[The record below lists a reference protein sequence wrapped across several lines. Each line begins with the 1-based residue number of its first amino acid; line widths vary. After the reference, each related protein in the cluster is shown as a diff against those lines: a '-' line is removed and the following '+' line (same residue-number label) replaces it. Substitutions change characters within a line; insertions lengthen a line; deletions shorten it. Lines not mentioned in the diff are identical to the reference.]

1 MGDPNH
7 PQPRKTNKQTKQKA
21 NKQNNNNKTKKQET
35 KGKPGIYC
43 VYVTFLLLSTGIN
56 FAFTSPVRS
65 KCTLNFDKTVV
76 TIGLAFVFG

>member
-7 PQPRKTNKQTKQKA
+7 PQPRKTNKQTKQISKTTTT
-21 NKQNNNNKTKKQET
+21 KQKTKKQKESQD
-35 KGKPGIYC
+35 C

-56 FAFTSPVRS
+56 LAFTSPVRS

>member
-1 MGDPNH
+1 MWK
-7 PQPRKTNKQTKQKA
+7 KTNKQTKQKT
-21 NKQNNNNKTKKQET
+21 NKQNNNNKTKNQET
-35 KGKPGIYC
+35 KESQDR

-76 TIGLAFVFG
+76 AIGLAFVFG